1 MLLPITPTLLP
12 EVSPPPTGLETTR
25 GSTEDCV
32 NPRPNTPDPEPK
44 RVEQPRLPLA
54 ATDVTTPLELV
65 LLTFV
70 PDNMLLTAPAEAA
83 CA

>member
-1 MLLPITPTLLP
+1 MLPITPTLLP

-32 NPRPNTPDPEPK
+32 NPRPNTPGPEPK
-44 RVEQPRLPLA
+44 RLVELRLPLA
-54 ATDVTTPLELV
+54 VIDVTAPLELV
-65 LLTFV
+65 LLTFA
-70 PDNMLLTAPAEAA
+70 PENPLLTLPDAAA